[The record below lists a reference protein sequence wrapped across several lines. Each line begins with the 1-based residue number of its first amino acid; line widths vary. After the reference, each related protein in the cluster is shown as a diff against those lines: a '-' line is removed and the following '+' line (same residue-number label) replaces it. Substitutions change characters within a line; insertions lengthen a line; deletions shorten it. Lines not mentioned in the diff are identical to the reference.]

1 MRRINFY
8 KSLLTVLAF
17 CSSTVIL
24 AKQPDYVVERGI
36 IVDTKSFKEGAAN
49 CEPASSQFDLD
60 INNVRAKLLNGGDLW
75 WDLSSAK
82 YEVPKVD
89 PPGSSTSITAIFAG
103 AIWISG
109 EDEGGNLK
117 LAAQTYRSGGND
129 FWPGPI
135 DATGAVDNSVC
146 KIFDKHFNVYGEEI
160 KLAIA
165 AGAGGYPIG
174 TSSIPKNVL
183 EWPGKANPHLVEKG
197 QYFDGTLAPF
207 NDVDDDQIYDPTKGD
222 YPVIN
227 ASPNC
232 KDGFTYADQMI
243 FWVFNDIG
251 NVHNETNGDAIG
263 LQINALAFA
272 FRSSDDLN
280 NMTFYR
286 YNIINKSNTTL
297 VKTYMGQFVDA
308 DLGCY
313 QNDYVGCDT
322 NRSLGIVYN
331 GDVID
336 AGCPNGYGSE
346 VPLLGIDY
354 FEGPRADL
362 RDGIDN
368 DRDGLID
375 EGTDGI
381 DNDGNGLIDDVAEQ
395 ELLGMSSFTYYN
407 NAAGAQGDPRNA
419 AQFRNYM
426 TGKWSDGTFITYGG
440 NGYGGSTP
448 TKFTYP
454 GDPSVASQWSECN
467 NQTSGA
473 NVTADRRFLQFS
485 GPFTLKPTDENN
497 ITLGVIF
504 VRPKAGAYP
513 CPSFSKYIGPADD
526 KAQALFDNCFKV
538 LDGPSAPTLLL
549 RELDKQIIISLVN
562 SAATSNNKGESFDV
576 VDAQIKNIDPDG
588 IFGLDRTYTF
598 QGYKLYQLSNATI
611 SFQDLDD
618 LSKARLVSQ
627 VDVKDGVSTI
637 INYNFDNVSNSLVP
651 TIKVEGEDKG
661 VIHSFNVISDLF
673 AQGDA
678 KLINHK
684 TYYYTAVAYAY
695 NTFEKVDRTFLY
707 LSPLTGDSVY
717 DVVTTKQLQ
726 PYLQGNGNLAIY
738 TAIPHITSPRNGGT
752 VLNAKFNDSISVTRL
767 QGTGNGGNL
776 LSLSKESIDG
786 ILSSPTNKLEV
797 IKYVPGGGPI
807 DVRVAD
813 PLKLRDADYKLTF
826 VDTNLDY
833 STGILSRKARW
844 MLTDITNNEVVY
856 AERDIDRPND
866 QIIYTT
872 PTGALAEPNPWGIS
886 ISLGQSSPVY
896 EAGYQGAIGAAGAVY
911 GALKSNID
919 FEDPE
924 KPWLSFIKD
933 EDGNKLENWI
943 RSGDFILKQTGST
956 PPPTLKIYDDANFTV
971 LGENVFHDKL
981 SLFEKM
987 AEGAFAPYCLAANF
1001 SDFTKIPTRDNPDA
1015 VPFVEGPGFKW
1026 DAVTS
1031 GAKFSQNNLDSM
1043 SSVVIV
1049 LTSDK
1054 AKWTRCV
1061 VFEEGEQSTLNETNT
1076 ILPSTSPA
1084 TYPSISN
1091 NAYKGEIRSQYSVDK
1106 DGVFDLADIG
1116 RGWFPGYAIN
1126 LESGERLNMAFG
1138 ESSNLA
1144 DQNGRDMIWNP
1155 TGDLKTDLDQV
1166 LYGGK
1171 HYIYVFKSL
1180 YDEGEKYQQLLIDNF
1195 NKYTGSSSIKT
1206 QVPTAWKYLYKD
1218 LLYTGMPYLT
1228 KGYKLKDIS
1237 EGLIPNTVTI
1247 HLRVDRPYQRY
1258 LTSETTETDS
1268 LNVYQFSTK
1277 GMAPS
1282 EQLADAAKSALDLIN
1297 VVPNP
1302 YYANS
1307 GFYETSILDTRIKIT
1322 NLPNKC
1328 TITIYTLDGALV
1340 KKYERDIPLTSGYI
1354 DGKQVIDISE
1364 GEAKKENSVNMENSL
1379 DWDLKNFKN
1388 IPVSS
1393 GVYLIHINAPGIG
1406 ERTLKW
1412 FGVLRPTDL
1421 ESF

>member
-1 MRRINFY
+1 MHRKNFY
-8 KSLLTVLAF
+8 KNLFTAF
-17 CSSTVIL
+17 AISSTIGMM
-24 AKQPDYVVERGI
+24 ARQPDYVVERPA
-36 IVDTKSFKEGAAN
+36 VTDTKSYKEGAAD

-60 INNVRAKLLNGGDLW
+60 INNVRAKILNGGDLW
-75 WDLSSAK
+75 WDLSAAK
-82 YEVPKVD
+82 YEVPKID

-109 EDEGGNLK
+109 KDEGGNLK

-135 DATGAVDNSVC
+135 DAAGSVDNSVC
-146 KIFDKHFNVYGEEI
+146 KAFDKHFNVYGQEI
-160 KLAIA
+160 KQVISD
-165 AGAGGYPIG
+165 GATKGYPLG
-174 TSSIPKNVL
+174 SSEIPKNVL
-183 EWPGKANPHLVEKG
+183 EWPGKSNPFLIEKG
-197 QYFDGTLAPF
+197 QYFEGTLAPF
-207 NDVDDDQIYDPTKGD
+207 FDADDDGIYDPTKGD

-232 KDGFTYADQMI
+232 KDGFTFADQMI

-251 NVHNETNGDAIG
+251 NIHTQTNGDAIG

-286 YNIINKSNTTL
+286 YNIINKSSTTL
-297 VKTYMGQFVDA
+297 VQTYMGQFVDP

-331 GDVID
+331 GDVVD
-336 AGCPNGYGSE
+336 GGCANGYGAE

-354 FEGPRADL
+354 FEGPQADK

-368 DRDGLID
+368 DKDGLVD

-381 DNDGNGLIDDVAEQ
+381 DNDGNGEIDEVGEQ
-395 ELLGMSSFTYYN
+395 ELLGMSSFSYFN
-407 NAAGAQGDPRNA
+407 NAAGALGDPNNA
-419 AQFRNYM
+419 SQYRNYM
-426 TGKWSDGTFITYGG
+426 EGKWSDGTPITYGG
-440 NGYGGSTP
+440 NGYGGANP
-448 TKFTYP
+448 THYTYP
-454 GDPSVASQWSECN
+454 GDPSISGQWSECN

-485 GPFTLKPTDENN
+485 GPFTLKPGDANN

-538 LDGPSAPTLLL
+538 LDGPDAPTLLL

-562 SAATSNNKGESFDV
+562 SAPTSNNKGESYDV
-576 VDAQIKNIDPDG
+576 VDAQIKNIDPEG
-588 IFGLDRTYTF
+588 IYGLDRTFTF
-598 QGYKLYQLSNATI
+598 QGYKLYQLSSSSI
-611 SFQDLDD
+611 SFQDLND

-627 VDVKDGVSTI
+627 VDIKDGVSTI
-637 INYNFDNVSNSLVP
+637 INYDFDNVSGSLVP
-651 TIKVEGEDKG
+651 SIKVEGQDKG
-661 VIHSFNVISDLF
+661 IKHSFNIISDLF

-695 NTFEKVDRTFLY
+695 NTFEKVERNFLY
-707 LSPLTGDSVY
+707 LSPITGDSVY
-717 DVVTTKQLQ
+717 DVVTTKQLK

-738 TAIPHITSPRNGGT
+738 TAIPHITAPRNGGT
-752 VLNAKFNDSISVTRL
+752 ILNAKYNDSIAVTRL
-767 QGTGNGGNL
+767 QGTGNGSNL
-776 LSLSKESIDG
+776 LSLSQESMDG
-786 ILSSPTNKLEV
+786 ILASPNNKLDI

-813 PLKLRDADYKLTF
+813 PLKLKDADYKVVF

-844 MLTDITNNEVVY
+844 MLIDVTNNDTVFG
-856 AERDIDRPND
+856 ERDINTSNE
-866 QIIYTT
+866 QIIYKT
-872 PTGALAEPNPWGIS
+872 PTGKLAEPNPWGLS
-886 ISLGQSSPVY
+886 ITIGQSTPVY
-896 EAGYQGAIGAAGAVY
+896 NSGYQGAIGAVY
-911 GALKSNID
+911 GALESNIT

-924 KPWLSFIKD
+924 KPWLSFILD
-933 EDGNKLENWI
+933 QDGNKLENWI
-943 RSGDFILKQTGST
+943 RSGEFILKQTGST
-956 PPPTLKIYDDANFTV
+956 PPPTLKMYDDANIPV
-971 LGENVFHDKL
+971 LSQNVFHDKL
-981 SLFEKM
+981 AVFEKM
-987 AEGAFAPYCLAANF
+987 ASGAFAPYCLAANF
-1001 SDFTKIPTRDNPDA
+1001 ADFSKVPSRANPDA
-1015 VPFVEGPGFKW
+1015 LPFLEGPGFKW
-1026 DAVTS
+1026 DNVTAN
-1031 GAKFSQNNLDSM
+1031 AKFSQNNLDSL
-1043 SSVVIV
+1043 SSVVLVI
-1049 LTSDK
+1049 TPDK
-1054 AKWTRCV
+1054 SKWTRCV

-1076 ILPSTSPA
+1076 LLPSLTPA
-1084 TYPSISN
+1084 TYPSRSD

-1106 DGVFDLADIG
+1106 DGKFDLSDIG

-1126 LESGERLNMAFG
+1126 LETGERLNMAFG

-1155 TGDLKTDLDQV
+1155 TSDLRTDLNEV
-1166 LYGGK
+1166 LFGGK
-1171 HYIYVFKSL
+1171 HYIYVFKTV
-1180 YDEGEKYQQLLIDNF
+1180 YDEGAVYQQLLLDNF
-1195 NKYTGSSSIKT
+1195 NKYSGSVAKT
-1206 QVPTAWKYLYKD
+1206 VVPTAWKYLYKD

-1228 KGYKLKDIS
+1228 KGYKLKSVAD
-1237 EGLIPNTVTI
+1237 GLVPSTVTI
-1247 HLRVDRPYQRY
+1247 NLRVDKPYQRY
-1258 LTSETTETDS
+1258 ITSETNESDS

-1277 GMAPS
+1277 GMAPK
-1282 EQLADAAKSALDLIN
+1282 EQNNDEAKNALDLIN

-1307 GFYETSILDTRIKIT
+1307 GFYETSILDTRVKIT

-1328 TITIYTLDGALV
+1328 TVSIYTLDGSLV
-1340 KKYERDIPLTSGYI
+1340 KKYERDIPVVSGYI

-1364 GEAKKENSVNMENSL
+1364 GEAKKENSVNLESSL

-1388 IPVSS
+1388 IPISS
-1393 GVYLIHINAPGIG
+1393 GVYLIHIAAPGIG
-1406 ERTLKW
+1406 ERTIKW